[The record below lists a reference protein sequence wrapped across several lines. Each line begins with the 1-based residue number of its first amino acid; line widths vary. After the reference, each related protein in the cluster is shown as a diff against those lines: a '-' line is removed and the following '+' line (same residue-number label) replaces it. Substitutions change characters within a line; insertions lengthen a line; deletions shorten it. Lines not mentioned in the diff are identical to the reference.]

1 MAKVTILFGVLLFLL
16 GVVVWAATGRHAPT
30 ALIPAYLGIVLAILG
45 LLARTRNQK
54 RRMLMMHIAVTLGAL
69 GFLFTAKS
77 IWDFIQLERGH
88 PFMRPVAV
96 EDKAAMSV
104 MLLIYVLLCV
114 RSFIKARRTPAA
126 LPG

>member
-30 ALIPAYLGIVLAILG
+30 ALIPAYLGIVLSILG
-45 LLARTRNQK
+45 LLARTENPK
-54 RRMLMMHIAVTLGAL
+54 RRMLMMHIAVTLAAL

-77 IWDFIQLERGH
+77 IWDFIQMERGH
-88 PFMRPVAV
+88 FFARPVAV
-96 EDKAAMSV
+96 EDTAVMSA

-126 LPG
+126 A

>member
-30 ALIPAYLGIVLAILG
+30 ALIPAYLGIVLSILG
-45 LLARTRNQK
+45 LVARTENQK
-54 RRMLMMHIAVTLGAL
+54 RRMIVMHIAVTLGAL

-88 PFMRPVAV
+88 MFARPVAV
-96 EDKAAMSV
+96 EDTAAMSV

-126 LPG
+126 A

>member
-88 PFMRPVAV
+88 MFARPVAV
-96 EDKAAMSV
+96 EDKAVMSV

-114 RSFIKARRTPAA
+114 RSFIKARRTPALA
-126 LPG
+126 A

>member
-30 ALIPAYLGIVLAILG
+30 ALIPAYLGIVLSILG
-45 LLARTRNQK
+45 LLARTENQK
-54 RRMLMMHIAVTLGAL
+54 RRMIVMHIAVTLGAL

-88 PFMRPVAV
+88 ALARPVAV
-96 EDKAAMSV
+96 EDRAAMSV

-126 LPG
+126 AA